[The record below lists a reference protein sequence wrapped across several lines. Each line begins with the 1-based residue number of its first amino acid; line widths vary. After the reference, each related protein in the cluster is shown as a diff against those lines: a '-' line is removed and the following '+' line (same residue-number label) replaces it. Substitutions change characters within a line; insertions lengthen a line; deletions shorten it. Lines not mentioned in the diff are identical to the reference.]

1 MLGQRLDDALEAVA
15 LRMLTTH
22 QLRKHADFGVRI
34 GDRRAG
40 LQPANHRHRVAPAI
54 GLRAEREWKVEVEA
68 AARREDGREVER
80 RREHAHHRVRRVVDD
95 ERRADDRG
103 IAVEAAL
110 PQSVAEH
117 HGLGAVPGALLG
129 IERAAEQGLHA
140 EHVEEVLR
148 HGHAAQPLGLA
159 SAAQE
164 IVTHAVEGE
173 VAGNGRQRLGSL
185 SQVQQVAHLRRLA
198 GEVGEVAI
206 GNPHQ
211 LGGLLE
217 GERPQE
223 QRVDDAEDGGAGA
236 NAEPRDQDGKD
247 GKAGIAAHAA
257 KGVADILEE
266 VREDHGGS

>member
-1 MLGQRLDDALEAVA
+1 
-15 LRMLTTH
+15 MLTPH

-34 GDRRAG
+34 GRRRAG
-40 LQPANHRHRVAPAI
+40 LQPADHRHRVAPAI

-117 HGLGAVPGALLG
+117 HGLRAVPCALLG
-129 IERAAEQGLHA
+129 SERAAQQGLHA

-173 VAGNGRQRLGSL
+173 VAGNGGQGLGSL
-185 SQVQQVAHLRRLA
+185 SQVQQVPHLRRLA

-217 GERPQE
+217 GEWPQE
-223 QRVDDAEDGGAGA
+223 QRVDHAEDGGAGA
-236 NAEPRDQDGKD
+236 NTKPGDQDGKD
-247 GKAGIAAHAA
+247 GKAGVAAHAFERSN
-257 KGVADILEE
+257 GDP
-266 VREDHGGS
+266 GGGEGRP